1 MNELVSWGLFLLV
14 NGLAIK
20 SSYSAAAF
28 LNRSDR
34 SFALSA
40 LTTGVIYLATITA
53 TLIVLGTI
61 FHAMDRTTVAA
72 VSAAISV
79 IMIVVFRRKRRPFYS
94 EIAHAWTVLR
104 RESDL
109 FLYVLF
115 AIFVL
120 QAIVLI
126 VKVVLLPPHIWDVF
140 YYHLTPAV
148 EWFQRGQIPLTLD
161 VPAENMNRVPLGGAV
176 LSYWFFIFFGDDF
189 LVNLPQTL
197 WAFLLVPVV
206 YLFGRLGGV
215 GRAWAIKFAILAFF
229 IPFVLMQAITC
240 KDHLALTASFLA
252 GLIMLC
258 LYLRSQDS
266 RMLVSAGI
274 AFGLMLGYKKAAPA
288 FLAVALVLFLIVLWI
303 NRKRVFAHGRRLQG
317 LAVAA
322 VIGLVS
328 TFLTSGFWYY
338 RGLLSGHAGG
348 AILPP
353 QQGVAS
359 DAASAAAAAGAHAQG
374 RFSLDALV
382 YNVKAFFGRALDIH
396 GAYTADLIGV
406 SGFGPQ
412 FTAFGLI
419 ALLAAVILLFRRR
432 EYRRPELL
440 MVLTA
445 LALFVAFLFANYNAN
460 ANSYRILVFLPVL
473 MIGYAGI
480 LLWRLRFLQDRLAGA
495 VVNVA
500 MLVCVVWSMVAVL
513 PPPQTNPMQF
523 KAYLTA
529 PKSYQSS
536 GTYTA
541 WFSMLRPD
549 FYRVLAAMPVEE
561 PVGIVSPPL
570 FNKLFRKGQYETW
583 SYPYYDRNWRR
594 HLVYFKDRDVLD
606 CNPANLMCKPTPALK
621 DKLAAKGIHLVST
634 CPTNRCVELADPDF
648 YELAPGFYYFR
659 GVQQ

>member
-40 LTTGVIYLATITA
+40 LTTGVIYLAMITA
-53 TLIVLGTI
+53 TLVVLGTI
-61 FHAMDRTTVAA
+61 FHVMDRTTVAS
-72 VSAAISV
+72 VSGAFSV
-79 IMIVVFRRKRRPFYS
+79 FLIIVFRRKRRPFHS

-109 FLYVLF
+109 FLYVLV

-120 QAIVLI
+120 QAILLI
-126 VKVVLLPPHIWDVF
+126 VKAALLPPHIWDVF

-148 EWFQRGQIPLTLD
+148 EWFQRGQIPLSLD

-189 LVNLPQTL
+189 LVNLPQVL
-197 WAFLLVPVV
+197 WALLLVPIA

-215 GRAWAIKFAILAFF
+215 GRAWAIKFAILVFF

-240 KDHLALTASFLA
+240 KDHLALTGSFLA
-252 GLIMLC
+252 GMIMLC
-258 LYLRSQDS
+258 YYLRNQDY
-266 RMLVSAGI
+266 RLLVTAGI

-288 FLAVALVLFLIVLWI
+288 FLAVALVLFAIFLWI
-303 NRKRVFAHGRRLQG
+303 NRERIFARGRRTQG
-317 LAVAA
+317 LLASAA
-322 VIGLVS
+322 IGLVS
-328 TFLTSGFWYY
+328 AFLTSGFWYY
-338 RGLLSGHAGG
+338 RGIVGG
-348 AILPP
+348 RTGSILPP
-353 QQGVAS
+353 KQGVAS
-359 DAASAAAAAGAHAQG
+359 DAASAAAAAGAQAQG
-374 RFSLDALV
+374 RVSLDALI
-382 YNVKAFFGRALDIH
+382 YNVKSFFGRVLDFH
-396 GAYTADLIGV
+396 GGYTADLIGI

-419 ALLAAVILLFRRR
+419 ALLAAAFLVFRRR

-440 MVLTA
+440 AVVTA
-445 LALFVAFLFANYNAN
+445 LALFIAFLSANYNAN

-473 MIGYAGI
+473 MIAYAGI
-480 LLWRLRFLQDRLAGA
+480 LLWRLRFLQDRLTGA

-500 MLVCVVWSMVAVL
+500 MVICVVWSMAGVL
-513 PPPQTNPMQF
+513 PPPLTNPMQF
-523 KAYLTA
+523 KSYMTA
-529 PKSYQSS
+529 PESYQTS

-549 FYRVLAAMPVEE
+549 FYRVLAAMPVDE

-570 FNKLFRKGQYETW
+570 FNKLFRKGQAETW
-583 SYPYYDRNWRR
+583 SYPYYDRNWQR
-594 HLVYFKDRDVLD
+594 HLVYFKDRDILD
-606 CNPANLMCKPTPALK
+606 CNPGNLMCRPTARLK
-621 DKLAAKGIHLVST
+621 SRMDEKGIRLVST
-634 CPTNRCVELADPDF
+634 CPTNRCVELVDPDF

-659 GVQQ
+659 GIHP